1 LHPNTLLMFSYK
13 IDTLLDEQKCYDH
26 LVSLL
31 HQGTIGCPHCQS
43 HQKAVHSYQRLPV
56 LTYRC
61 RACGKFFNL
70 FTRTV
75 FQGTHYP
82 CSVVVLLLRGV
93 AQGVSTLQLSQ
104 ELDIDYSNLLKL
116 RHQLQENAYT
126 NLEDSALPDSTTETD
141 EMFQNA
147 GEKGKP
153 HPLPSDP
160 PRRRANK
167 KKAMALMTTI
177 DLPSS
182 GR

>member
-1 LHPNTLLMFSYK
+1 MFCYK
-13 IDTLLDEQKCYDH
+13 IDTLLDEQKCYEH
-26 LVSLL
+26 LVALL
-31 HQGTIGCPHCQS
+31 HNGTIGCPHCKS
-43 HQKAVHSYQRLPV
+43 HQKAVHSYQRSPV

-61 RACGKFFNL
+61 RGCGKFFNL
-70 FTRTV
+70 FTHTV

-82 CSVVVLLLRGV
+82 CSVVVLLIRGV

-104 ELDIDYSNLLKL
+104 ELDIDYSNLLKF
-116 RHQLQENAYT
+116 RHQLQANAYA
-126 NLEDSALPDSTTETD
+126 NLESSPLPDAVTETE

-160 PRRRANK
+160 PPRRANK
-167 KKAMALMTTI
+167 KKGMALMTTI
-177 DLPSS
+177 GPPLS